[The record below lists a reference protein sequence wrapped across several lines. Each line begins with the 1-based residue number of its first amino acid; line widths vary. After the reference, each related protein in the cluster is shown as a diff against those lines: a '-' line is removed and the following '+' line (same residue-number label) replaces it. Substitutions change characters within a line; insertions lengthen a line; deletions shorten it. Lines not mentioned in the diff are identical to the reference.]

1 METTKFTWIPFYTEL
16 AHKLLEYKDNR
27 EPLVEFVNS
36 LEEHSKYIKKAD
48 GSRENDIDPFT
59 FFAIFNRQITWEK
72 RKFIAQEIKQHFN
85 ISANIPNDFNA
96 IPVVNNLKSTFFS
109 REDIEK
115 RVPILWQLFESA
127 INNDNEKFI
136 TSFDKTIKY
145 DGIKWNITIGLFWV
159 NPQRFM
165 PLDGNSREYLKSKY
179 IPVLKESQLTGDNFL
194 KLNDEI
200 QRKIQ
205 NGEIEHGNNLEISWA
220 AWEKSNEQFTW
231 IPFIEELSQKLLE
244 YKNNRQPLVDAF
256 IELTGGN
263 HYKSMQNIDPYT
275 FLSLFLRFYKNKN
288 RIDKISKYIKEMF
301 GINANIPN
309 DYIGLPWQVN
319 NFYNVSAK
327 VEEQNKQID
336 TLWNLFEAQMNVDV
350 EGVEKYFD
358 EVMQFSWRM
367 ITLGLYMVNPQQY
380 MSLDGGSI
388 KVLNKYSIKRNIN
401 DIASGNG
408 TYQKYCQINEEIKQ
422 KIESSELKEK
432 SFPEIVQNGSK
443 YKIENDERKYFL
455 AGFSFGGS
463 SSQLDRFKAEGVW
476 EGSGNDKVNNLIMS
490 IKPNDILILKTSSTK
505 GEKHDLPFIRIHAVG
520 IVESEVEKIENSE
533 HYRCR
538 VNYIEMPETKDFDDN
553 KYGAYRQT
561 LHECNDR
568 EVVDYVNQLFAMDTT
583 TAPTPNHIDKYAQI
597 LRHKKN
603 LILQGAPGT
612 GKTYNTAALA
622 LSICE
627 VTDVDLKDH
636 DAVMQRYKQLQ
647 KEGRIGFCTFH
658 QSMDYEDF
666 VEGIKPSTEN
676 QTVSYDVEDGIF
688 KQIADRARENWEE
701 NKENGDIIIEKKHR
715 TIDVLNGLCEKIQ
728 REIDEN
734 SYADLFLNNKSKM
747 KIFEIFTKHDKIK
760 TIRLKNSTVPTET
773 HIQGLS
779 IEIILRDYEPYTR
792 GEIKTYK
799 DIKPTYESKQGYHG
813 NAIYYF
819 ELFKKMHE
827 FEKTMEMPQTN
838 YQKPNKQ
845 NYVLIIDEINRGN
858 VSRIFGE
865 LITLLEADKRLGGD
879 HPSDHPIEVTLPYSK
894 ERFGVPKNLY
904 IIGTMNTTDR
914 SVGNIDYA
922 VRRRFAF
929 ATLESQR
936 ELVEQH
942 STEQAVR
949 LYDAVRKFIEKSK
962 AEMDFEDLMVGHS
975 YFFVKSDEHVDSDEQ
990 LEMRWQYE
998 IKPLL
1003 NEYIKDGLLN
1013 AETIKTDVTVAGFV
1027 ENKSN
1032 QTQE

>member
-179 IPVLKESQLTGDNFL
+179 IPVLKESQLTGDNYL

-256 IELTGGN
+256 IELTGGR
-263 HYKSMQNIDPYT
+263 HYESLQNIDPYT
-275 FLSLFLRFYKNKN
+275 FLSLFLRYQKTKN
-288 RIDKISKYIKEMF
+288 RIDKISKYTKEMF
-301 GINANIPN
+301 GIKTNIPN

-319 NFYNVSAK
+319 NFYNVSAE

-336 TLWNLFEAQMNVDV
+336 TLWNLFEAQINVDV

-388 KVLNKYSIKRNIN
+388 KVLNKYSIKRYIN

-408 TYQKYCQINEEIKQ
+408 TYQKYSMINDEIKQ
-422 KIESSELKEK
+422 KIESGELKEK

-443 YKIENDERKYFL
+443 YNIENDERKYFL

-538 VNYIEMPETKDFDDN
+538 VNYIEMPETKDFDGN

-561 LHECNDR
+561 LHDCNDR
-568 EVVDYVNQLFAMDTT
+568 EVIDYVNQLFAMDTT

-647 KEGRIGFCTFH
+647 EEGRIGFCTFH

-666 VEGIKPSTEN
+666 VEGIKPNTEDGV
-676 QTVSYDVEDGIF
+676 VSYEVKLGIF
-688 KQIADRARENWEE
+688 KLIANNARKNYEDSQKSREE
-701 NKENGDIIIEKKHR
+701 LQKQKSIEDKIDEFLSNAIENGTEYKTVSGVIFTITDCDDKKIYIYNPQNEITSRIVVQLAELTELIEKNI
-715 TIDVLNGLCEKIQ
+715 TIEKVGDIRAYYNRKKSTQ
-728 REIDEN
+728 NDSYTFALYNEIN
-734 SYADLFLNNKSKM
+734 
-747 KIFEIFTKHDKIK
+747 KIK
-760 TIRLKNSTVPTET
+760 TQQTPVDIVET
-773 HIQGLS
+773 K
-779 IEIILRDYEPYTR
+779 E
-792 GEIKTYK
+792 
-799 DIKPTYESKQGYHG
+799 
-813 NAIYYF
+813 
-819 ELFKKMHE
+819 
-827 FEKTMEMPQTN
+827 
-838 YQKPNKQ
+838 Q

-879 HPSDHPIEVTLPYSK
+879 HPIEVTLPYSK
-894 ERFGVPKNLY
+894 ERFGVPQNLY

-942 STEQAVR
+942 STEQGVR
-949 LYDAVRKFIEKSK
+949 LYDAVRRFIDKRK

-975 YFFVKSDEHVDSDEQ
+975 YFFVKSDEQ

-1013 AETIKTDVTVAGFV
+1013 ATTIKTDVTVVGFV
-1027 ENKSN
+1027 GEGDAASANDTGS
-1032 QTQE
+1032 EDE

>member
-1 METTKFTWIPFYTEL
+1 METTKFTWVPFYTEL
-16 AHKLLEYKDNR
+16 AHKLLEYKNKRHELIDFIFA
-27 EPLVEFVNS
+27 EDGLLEFSNY
-36 LEEHSKYIKKAD
+36 LHLKDKNQRID
-48 GSRENDIDPFT
+48 DIDPFS
-59 FFAIFNRQITWEK
+59 FFGMFNRGLNESNRLKVLEK
-72 RKFIAQEIKQHFN
+72 IKNRFN
-85 ISANIPNDFNA
+85 INANMPSDFC
-96 IPVVNNLKSTFFS
+96 
-109 REDIEK
+109 
-115 RVPILWQLFESA
+115 
-127 INNDNEKFI
+127 
-136 TSFDKTIKY
+136 
-145 DGIKWNITIGLFWV
+145 G
-159 NPQRFM
+159 
-165 PLDGNSREYLKSKY
+165 
-179 IPVLKESQLTGDNFL
+179 IPVLNYMRQFFYHWDDLKESCNRLWIAFEAILNGNLEPWFEYRNFTDKMAETTMVLYWIDANKYINLDSKNTAYL
-194 KLNDEI
+194 KHYQINT
-200 QRKIQ
+200 KINNAQ
-205 NGEIEHGNNLEISWA
+205 SYLDLVQQIKSKMQSGEIKENSFMEFSYN
-220 AWEKSNEQFTW
+220 AWLKSNEQFTW

-256 IELTGGN
+256 IELTGGR
-263 HYKSMQNIDPYT
+263 HYESLQNIDPYT
-275 FLSLFLRFYKNKN
+275 FLSLFLRYQKTKN
-288 RIDKISKYIKEMF
+288 RIDKISKYTKEMF
-301 GINANIPN
+301 GIKTNIPN

-319 NFYNVSAK
+319 NFYNVSIE

-336 TLWNLFEAQMNVDV
+336 TLWNLFEAQMNVDAA
-350 EGVEKYFD
+350 GVEKWFD
-358 EVMQFSWRM
+358 EVMHFSWRM
-367 ITLGLYMVNPQQY
+367 ITLGLYMVNPQEY

-422 KIESSELKEK
+422 KIESGELKEK

-443 YKIENDERKYFL
+443 YNIENDERKYFL

-476 EGSGNDKVNNLIMS
+476 EGSGNDKVNNLIQS
-490 IKPNDILILKTSSTK
+490 IKPNDVLILKTSSTK
-505 GEKHDLPFIRIHAVG
+505 GMNHDMPFIRIHSVG
-520 IVESEVEKIENSE
+520 IVESEVEQIENSD

-538 VNYIEMPETKDFDDN
+538 VNYIEMPETKDFDGN

-561 LHECNDR
+561 LHDCNDR
-568 EVVDYVNQLFAMDTT
+568 EVIDYVNQLFAMD
-583 TAPTPNHIDKYAQI
+583 TAPTPNHIDKYAII

-627 VTDVDLKDH
+627 VTDVNLKDH

-647 KEGRIGFCTFH
+647 EEGRIGFCTFH

-666 VEGIKPSTEN
+666 VEGIKSNTEN

-819 ELFKKMHE
+819 ELFKRMHE

-865 LITLLEADKRLGGD
+865 LITLLEADKRLGGG
-879 HPSDHPIEVTLPYSK
+879 HPIEVTLPYSK

-904 IIGTMNTTDR
+904 IVGTMNTTDR

-929 ATLESQR
+929 ATLKADRQI
-936 ELVEQH
+936 LVGKYGE
-942 STEQAVR
+942 
-949 LYDAVRKFIEKSK
+949 DAKQVQLFDKVSEFLNDDKKHID
-962 AEMDFEDLMVGHS
+962 MDFEDLMVGHS
-975 YFFVKSDEHVDSDEQ
+975 YFMANNAEELKLN
-990 LEMRWQYE
+990 LEYE
-998 IKPLL
+998 IIPLIE
-1003 NEYIKDGLLN
+1003 EYQKDGIINVKKEELG
-1013 AETIKTDVTVAGFV
+1013 EEF
-1027 ENKSN
+1027 ENWRSMI
-1032 QTQE
+1032 